1 MSWFK
6 LFIACVVLYLG
17 QSYYLLS
24 ANNVEKFLAEHNAL
38 AMQDPVAACDN
49 YSDDVKVFINHDTGN
64 GNGNGAWEVEGGKNE
79 ICGYIKQSQAA
90 LTVLQAN
97 TSGHFENLTVKTG
110 LPWSKAHVS
119 YDEINDVQMNTL
131 GSIISKTH
139 DVIAVKRT
147 LTGLSIDSV
156 NSTGGVNSLGKP

>member
-6 LFIACVVLYLG
+6 LFMACVVLYLG

-24 ANNVEKFLAEHNAL
+24 ANKVEKFLAEHNAL

-49 YSDDVKVFINHDTGN
+49 YSDDVEVSINHDTGN
-64 GNGNGAWEVEGGKNE
+64 GIWEVEGGKNE

-97 TSGHFENLTVKTG
+97 TSGHLENLTVKTG
-110 LPWSKAHVS
+110 FPWSKAHVS
-119 YDEINDVQMNTL
+119 YDEINEVQMNTL
-131 GSIISKTH
+131 GSISSKTH
-139 DVIAVKRT
+139 DVIDIKRT
-147 LTGLSIDSV
+147 LTGLSIASV
-156 NSTGGVNSLGKP
+156 NSIGGVNALGKP